1 MNHDVYVL
9 YTYTQRKPVDIQK
22 RIKKLDIF
30 FSILIFSNFFYWFE
44 CFNNF
49 KNYLKKKFIKKINLF
64 IDINISNRN
73 ISIFLRT
80 RGRLFPCILIIL

>member
-9 YTYTQRKPVDIQK
+9 YTYTQHKPVDIQK

-30 FSILIFSNFFYWFE
+30 FSILIFSNIFYWFE

-49 KNYLKKKFIKKINLF
+49 KNYLKKKFY
-64 IDINISNRN
+64 
-73 ISIFLRT
+73 
-80 RGRLFPCILIIL
+80 